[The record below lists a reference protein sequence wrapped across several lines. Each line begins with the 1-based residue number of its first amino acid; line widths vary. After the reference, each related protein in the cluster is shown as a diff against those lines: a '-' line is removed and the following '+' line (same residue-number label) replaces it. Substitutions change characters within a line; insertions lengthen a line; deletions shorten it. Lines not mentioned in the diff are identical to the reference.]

1 MNVYADRK
9 VMVELTKREAL
20 ELIQLLSQGVLD
32 ADGVCGGIVSKA
44 CVYESQD
51 GDFKSGIITFVVE
64 E

>member
-9 VMVELTKREAL
+9 VMIELSKREAL
-20 ELIQLLSQGVLD
+20 ELIQMLSQGVLES
-32 ADGVCGGIVSKA
+32 ADGVCGVVSKA

-51 GDFKSGIITFVVE
+51 CDFKNGIITFVVE